1 MANVPV
7 GPNRVN
13 PVGQSAEDAPK
24 EPWRETVAASSRS
37 AGNSFKTAEHKAK
50 NKKGLSKLRLIAI
63 AVGAL
68 VLIGVV
74 FWWMG
79 LQGNVA
85 GQIDKSKFQAVFFT
99 NGQVYFGKLS
109 KVDGDYYKLTDVF
122 YIQEGQNTDS
132 GSDSDNPQETDTSQQ
147 GASPQLIKLGAEIHG
162 PEDAMIINRDQVLF
176 FENLKTDGKVS
187 DVILKD
193 RAQKQ

>member
-7 GPNRVN
+7 GPNRVS
-13 PVGQSAEDAPK
+13 PVGQGAEDAPK
-24 EPWRETVAASSRS
+24 EPWRENVAASSRT
-37 AGNSFKTAEHKAK
+37 AGNSFRTVEPRGRD
-50 NKKGLSKLRLIAI
+50 KKGLPKFKLIAI
-63 AVGAL
+63 AVIVA
-68 VLIGVV
+68 VLAGLA

-79 LQGNVA
+79 QQSNVA
-85 GQIDKSKFQAVFFT
+85 GQIDKSKYQAVFFT

-109 KVDGDYYKLTDVF
+109 KIDRDYYKLTDVF
-122 YIQEGQNTDS
+122 YIQEGQETAT
-132 GSDSDNPQETDTSQQ
+132 DSDNPQETETSPQ
-147 GASPQLIKLGAEIHG
+147 GSNPQLIKLGGEIHG

-193 RAQKQ
+193 RSQKQ

>member
-7 GPNRVN
+7 GPNRVSPTG
-13 PVGQSAEDAPK
+13 PVAEDAPK

-37 AGNSFKTAEHKAK
+37 AGNSFKTAEHSKRD
-50 NKKGLSKLRLIAI
+50 KKKLPKLKLIAI
-63 AVGAL
+63 AVGVL
-68 VLIGVV
+68 VVLGAV

-79 LQGNVA
+79 QQSNVA
-85 GQIDKSKFQAVFFT
+85 GQIDKSKYQAVFFT
-99 NGQVYFGKLS
+99 NGQVYFGKLT

-122 YIQEGQNTDS
+122 YIQEAQKTTTE
-132 GSDSDNPQETDTSQQ
+132 SDNPQETDTSQQ
-147 GASPQLIKLGAEIHG
+147 GTSPQLVKLGGEIHG

-176 FENLKTDGKVS
+176 FENLKNDGKVS
-187 DVILKD
+187 DVILKN

>member
-13 PVGQSAEDAPK
+13 PVGHSAEDAPK

-37 AGNSFKTAEHKAK
+37 AGNSFKTNEHRGKD
-50 NKKGLSKLRLIAI
+50 KKGLPKLKLIAL
-63 AVGAL
+63 AVG
-68 VLIGVV
+68 VLLLAGLG

-79 LQGNVA
+79 QQSNVA

-109 KVDGDYYKLTDVF
+109 KVDSDYYKLTDVF
-122 YIQEGQNTDS
+122 YIQETQS
-132 GSDSDNPQETDTSQQ
+132 SDNPQETKSDQQ
-147 GASPQLIKLGAEIHG
+147 GSNPQLIKLGNEIHG
-162 PEDAMIINRDQVLF
+162 PDDAMIINRDQVLF
-176 FENLKTDGKVS
+176 FENLKKDGKVS

>member
-7 GPNRVN
+7 GPNRVS
-13 PVGQSAEDAPK
+13 PTGQSTEDAPK

-37 AGNSFKTAEHKAK
+37 AGNSFKTVENRGKD
-50 NKKGLSKLRLIAI
+50 KKGLSKLKLIAL
-63 AVGAL
+63 AVGVILLAGL
-68 VLIGVV
+68 V

-79 LQGNVA
+79 QQSNVA

-132 GSDSDNPQETDTSQQ
+132 GTDSDNPQETDTSQQ

-176 FENLKTDGKVS
+176 FENLKADGKVS